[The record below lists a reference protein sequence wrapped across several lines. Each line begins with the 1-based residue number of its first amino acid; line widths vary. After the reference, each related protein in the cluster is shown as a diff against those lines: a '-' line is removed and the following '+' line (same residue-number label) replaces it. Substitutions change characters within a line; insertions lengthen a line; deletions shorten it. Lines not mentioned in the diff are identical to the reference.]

1 MPPDKKPTIAENEAQ
16 DAPLTQEEYDAQ
28 MLSLNERA
36 RAAGLNPMQ
45 ALAHTYVRQGA
56 ATVRQG
62 VAKIEDFLMS
72 LEGNDNS
79 KKKKE

>member
-1 MPPDKKPTIAENEAQ
+1 MPPAKERPIAENEAQ

-62 VAKIEDFLMS
+62 VAKIEDFFMS

-79 KKKKE
+79 KKKKA